1 MRIVWIAL
9 ALFCLS
15 GCLFSLDGSLLTR
28 PRESSVRDGRAEG
41 VDRGPA
47 PDIPD
52 AGPTDTA
59 PTETAPVDAVPTPPD
74 QSPPAQ

>member
-1 MRIVWIAL
+1 MRIVWLAL
-9 ALFCLS
+9 ALVSCLS

-28 PRESSVRDGRAEG
+28 PRESSVRDGRVEG

-47 PDIPD
+47 PD
-52 AGPTDTA
+52 AGPS
-59 PTETAPVDAVPTPPD
+59 ETAPVDTALAPPD